1 MSKID
6 SFRGEYQFL
15 SNFYETPV
23 CVYGIKYPNAEAAF
37 QAQKCVLPEEAEA
50 FKTMSPQMAKRYG
63 RMVQLKPN
71 WEQIKD
77 SVMLTVVRAKFK
89 NPVLKDLLLNTGA
102 AELIEGNRWGDTY
115 WGVCNGKGKNR
126 LGEILMTVRTEI
138 HDELLTRLYKQTVDI
153 LSIMT
158 SEQPIGVGQES
169 ELVAV
174 LLKTKDVL
182 ECDGISYPEDAQ
194 TKPHS

>member
-182 ECDGISYPEDAQ
+182 ECDGDRKSVV
-194 TKPHS
+194 

>member
-6 SFRGEYQFL
+6 SFRGEYHFL

-89 NPVLKDLLLNTGA
+89 DPVLKDLLLNTGA

>member
-6 SFRGEYQFL
+6 SFRGEYHFL

-138 HDELLTRLYKQTVDI
+138 HNELLTRLYKQTVDI

-158 SEQPIGVGQES
+158 SEEPIGGGQES

-182 ECDGISYPEDAQ
+182 ECDGISYPEEA
-194 TKPHS
+194 

>member
-6 SFRGEYQFL
+6 SFRGEYHFL

-77 SVMLTVVRAKFK
+77 SIMLTVVRAKFK

>member
-6 SFRGEYQFL
+6 SFRGEYHFL

-63 RMVQLKPN
+63 RTVQLKPN

-77 SVMLTVVRAKFK
+77 SIMLTVVRAKFK

>member
-1 MSKID
+1 MNKID
-6 SFRGEYQFL
+6 SFRGEYHFL
-15 SNFYETPV
+15 SNFYVTPV
-23 CVYGIKYPNAEAAF
+23 CVYGIEYPNAEAAF

-89 NPVLKDLLLNTGA
+89 NPELKDLLLNTGA
-102 AELIEGNRWGDTY
+102 AELIEGNSWGDTY

-126 LGEILMTVRTEI
+126 LGEILMTVRTEV
-138 HDELLTRLYKQTVDI
+138 HNEVLTLLYKQTVDS

-158 SEQPIGVGQES
+158 ANEPIGTGQET
-169 ELVAV
+169 ELIAA

-182 ECDGISYPEDAQ
+182 EGEGISYPEEI
-194 TKPHS
+194 

>member
-6 SFRGEYQFL
+6 SFRGEYHFL

-102 AELIEGNRWGDTY
+102 AELIEGNCWGDTY